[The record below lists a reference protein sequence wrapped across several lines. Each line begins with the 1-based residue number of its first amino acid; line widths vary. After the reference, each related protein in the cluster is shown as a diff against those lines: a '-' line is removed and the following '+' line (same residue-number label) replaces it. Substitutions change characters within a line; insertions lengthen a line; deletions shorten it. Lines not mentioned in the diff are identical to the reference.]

1 MGLRFVLQLGLIASW
16 FPFSL
21 HGATSLSPGRVAPPV
36 GIVIAETARQELTT
50 GAAELRAA
58 IDALR
63 REGAS
68 QSQLDALLP
77 DVEIFHKAVHGALV
91 HDEFFR
97 SNEVALARQLLKTGL
112 GRVRELQSSR
122 ASWLTATG
130 VTVRGFI
137 SRIDG
142 SVQPYGLVVPASYT
156 PAQSGHQRLDVW
168 LHGRD
173 NHLTE
178 LKFLSD
184 RLKSFG
190 EFAPAGTFVLHPYG
204 RYCNAFKFAG
214 ETDVFEAI
222 EHARRSYP
230 IDPARVSIRG
240 FSMGGAGTWHLAA
253 HHAGFWKAAAPGAG
267 FAETAGYTKALTK
280 EPKPASFEQQ
290 LWHLYDATDYAAN
303 FLNCPVIAYSGELD
317 KQKQAAD
324 VMARAM
330 KVEGLELRHLIGPGV
345 EHKYEPATKRELAK
359 QFDALMAEPP
369 NTWPE
374 RVRLTTWTLR
384 YNRNKWVSIE
394 SLGRHWQ
401 RADVDAHIVSDG
413 WRIATTNVLAFVVEP
428 APMLAGKASPLMAEI
443 DGQRV
448 AVRSPENT
456 RKPVRF
462 ERRGGKWAQRDATRE
477 QGELRKV
484 HGLQG
489 PIDDA
494 FMDSF
499 LMVRPTGT
507 PLNDKLGSWVSTELA
522 RATNEWRAQ
531 FRGEARVKD
540 DNAVTDAD
548 IAAHHLVL
556 WGDPSSNR
564 LLARILPKLPLRW
577 DARIVKLAGNDYAAN
592 VAVPVLIFPNP
603 LNPTRYVVLN
613 SGFTFWREGAAS
625 NAQQTPKLPD
635 YALLAMDKASTTDAL
650 VLHAGFFDEQWKAVR
665 P

>member
-1 MGLRFVLQLGLIASW
+1 MGLRFVLHLGLIASW
-16 FPFSL
+16 LPFSI
-21 HGATSLSPGRVAPPV
+21 HGAASLSPGRITPPA
-36 GIVIAETARQELTT
+36 GIIIAETVRQELTT

-63 REGAS
+63 REVAS
-68 QSQLDALLP
+68 QPQLRVLLP
-77 DVEIFHKAVHGALV
+77 DVEIFHKAIHGALV

-112 GRVRELQSSR
+112 ARVRELQAGR
-122 ASWLTATG
+122 APWLTTTG
-130 VTVRGFI
+130 LTVRGFI

-142 SVQPYGLVVPASYT
+142 SVQPYGLVVPASYD
-156 PAQSGHQRLDVW
+156 PAQSGQHRLDVW

-173 NHLTE
+173 NNLTE

-184 RLKSFG
+184 RLKSPG
-190 EFAPAGTFVLHPYG
+190 EFAPADTFVLHPYG

-214 ETDVFEAI
+214 ETDVFEAL

-230 IDPARVSIRG
+230 IDPARVSVRG

-253 HHAGFWKAAAPGAG
+253 HHARYWKAAAPGAG
-267 FAETAGYTKALTK
+267 FAETAEYTKAIAK
-280 EPKPASFEQQ
+280 EPKPALFEQQ
-290 LWHLYDATDYAAN
+290 LWHLYDATDYVAN
-303 FLNCPVIAYSGELD
+303 FHNFPVIAYSGELD
-317 KQKQAAD
+317 KQKQAAE

-330 KVEGLELRHLIGPGV
+330 KTEGLELRHLIGPGV

-359 QFDALMAEPP
+359 QFDALMAEPA
-369 NTWPE
+369 NSRPE

-394 SLGRHWQ
+394 SLGQHWQ
-401 RADVDAHIVSDG
+401 RAGVDAQIVSNG
-413 WRIATTNVLAFVVEP
+413 WRIATSNVVAFVVEP
-428 APMLAGKASPLMAEI
+428 APMLATHASPLVAEI

-448 AVRSPENT
+448 AVRSSDNAQ
-456 RKPVRF
+456 KSVRF
-462 ERRGGKWAQRDATRE
+462 ERRGGKWAHRDAT
-477 QGELRKV
+477 QDQALRKV

-499 LMVRPTGT
+499 LMVRPTGA
-507 PLNDKLGSWVSTELA
+507 PLNEKLGSWVSTELA

-531 FRGEARVKD
+531 FRGEARVRD
-540 DNAVTDAD
+540 DSAVTDAD

-577 DARIVKLAGNDYAAN
+577 DSKIVKLAGNDYAAN

-603 LNPTRYVVLN
+603 INPKRYVVLN

-635 YALLAMDKASTTDAL
+635 YALLAMDKASTTEAL
-650 VLHAGFFDEQWKAVR
+650 VLNAGFFDEQWKAVR

>member
-16 FPFSL
+16 LPFSL
-21 HGATSLSPGRVAPPV
+21 HGAAGLSAGRMTPPA
-36 GIVIAETARQELTT
+36 GIAIPDAARQELTT
-50 GAAELRAA
+50 GTTELRAA

-63 REGAS
+63 REAKS
-68 QSQLDALLP
+68 LPQLDALLP

-91 HDEFFR
+91 HNEFLR
-97 SNEVALARQLLKTGL
+97 SNDVALARQLVKTGL
-112 GRVRELQSSR
+112 GRARDLQAGR
-122 ASWLTATG
+122 APWLTATG
-130 VTVRGFI
+130 LTVRGFL

-142 SVQPYGLVVPASYT
+142 SVQPYGLVVPASYA
-156 PAQSGHQRLDVW
+156 PEQSFRRRLDVW

-173 NHLTE
+173 NNLTE

-184 RLKSFG
+184 RLKSTG
-190 EFAPAGTFVLHPYG
+190 DFAPADTFVLHPYG

-214 ETDVFEAI
+214 ETDVFEAL
-222 EHARRSYP
+222 EHARHSYP
-230 IDPARVSIRG
+230 IDPARVSVRG

-253 HHAGFWKAAAPGAG
+253 HHGGFWKAAAPGAG
-267 FAETAGYTKALTK
+267 FAETAEYTKALAGKT
-280 EPKPASFEQQ
+280 KPAWFEQR

-303 FLNCPVIAYSGELD
+303 FQNCPVIAYSGELD

-324 VMARAM
+324 IMARAM

-359 QFDALMAEPP
+359 QFDALMALPPEP
-369 NTWPE
+369 WPE
-374 RVRLTTWTLR
+374 NVRLTTWTLR
-384 YNRNKWVSIE
+384 YHRNKWVSIE

-401 RADVDAHIVSDG
+401 RAEVDARLVSGG
-413 WRIATTNVLAFVVEP
+413 WNITTTNVTAFAVET
-428 APMLAGKASPLMAEI
+428 APTLMTNASPLTAEI
-443 DGQRV
+443 DGQKV
-448 AVRSPENT
+448 ATPRPDGT
-456 RKPVRF
+456 PKPVRF
-462 ERRGGKWAQRDATRE
+462 ERRGDKWIQRDATRE
-477 QGELRKV
+477 QGELRKA

-499 LMVRPTGT
+499 LMVRPTSA
-507 PLNDKLGSWVSTELA
+507 PLNAAIGRWVNDELA
-522 RATNEWRAQ
+522 RATNEWRNQ

-540 DNAVTDAD
+540 DNAITEAD

-564 LLARILPKLPLRW
+564 LLARLLPKLPLRW
-577 DARIVKLAGNDYAAN
+577 DAKRIRLAGHEFSAGE
-592 VAVPVLIFPNP
+592 AVPALIFPNP

-635 YALLAMDKASTTDAL
+635 YALLSILEDSGLKAA
-650 VLHAGFFDEQWKAVR
+650 VLHAGFFDEQWKVAK